1 MNKNK
6 NKNRQNTYFSLLT
19 KITVTLFLCCAF
31 LIGKLGFQLLGTLP
45 DSDQSDLGNVFSQTS
60 QAKNSQPEASASI
73 SPETD
78 WELILVNRSNPI
90 PKGYDVKL
98 TQLRN
103 NQSVDSRI
111 YPSLQKMFDDMRA
124 AGLTPVISS
133 SYRTAEKQQSLLD
146 EKIADYQKEGHS
158 DKEAEKLAK
167 AWVAVPGTSEH
178 QLGMAVDITSTDRN
192 SQNPSIIWE
201 WLMKNSYKYGF
212 ILRYPEDKEE
222 ITNTIYEPWH
232 YRYVGKT
239 AAKEIYERQICLEEY
254 LQ

>member
-45 DSDQSDLGNVFSQTS
+45 DSGQSDLGNVFSQTS

-124 AGLTPVISS
+124 AGLTPVNSS
-133 SYRTAEKQQSLLD
+133 SLERLSYTRNLLTKFAGRFSNAVSLLP
-146 EKIADYQKEGHS
+146 EKKDSPFTLIS
-158 DKEAEKLAK
+158 LI
-167 AWVAVPGTSEH
+167 V
-178 QLGMAVDITSTDRN
+178 
-192 SQNPSIIWE
+192 
-201 WLMKNSYKYGF
+201 
-212 ILRYPEDKEE
+212 
-222 ITNTIYEPWH
+222 
-232 YRYVGKT
+232 
-239 AAKEIYERQICLEEY
+239 
-254 LQ
+254 

>member
-1 MNKNK
+1 M
-6 NKNRQNTYFSLLT
+6 
-19 KITVTLFLCCAF
+19 
-31 LIGKLGFQLLGTLP
+31 GTLP
-45 DSDQSDLGNVFSQTS
+45 DSGQSDLGNVFSQTS

-212 ILRYPEDKEE
+212 ILRYPENKEE